1 MLNCT
6 FTFSSV
12 QLHLQKVVEAAK
24 QPKSFRLMEIC
35 QNLFFL
41 SVDCL
46 MFDTSRN
53 DAADVYK
60 AQ

>member
-1 MLNCT
+1 MHMHVYVFICT
-6 FTFSSV
+6 TTPSKSSRGCKTT
-12 QLHLQKVVEAAK
+12 KVVQTDGNMSK
-24 QPKSFRLMEIC
+24 FV
-35 QNLFFL
+35 FL